1 MPYVPKTSKAGVGA
15 LTGRDLVLCDGLLDL
30 LADRIASRVAAQLRE
45 RAPTPAVTRRQCPSD
60 VVAPSVPTLRPDRLY
75 RIAEASK
82 TLGVSRSTVYRLMR
96 DSKLELVKIGARSSG
111 VTGKSLIALIE
122 QNRPTSQQR

>member
-30 LADRIASRVAAQLRE
+30 LADRIASRVAARLHE
-45 RAPTPAVTRRQCPSD
+45 RAPTRRQCPSD